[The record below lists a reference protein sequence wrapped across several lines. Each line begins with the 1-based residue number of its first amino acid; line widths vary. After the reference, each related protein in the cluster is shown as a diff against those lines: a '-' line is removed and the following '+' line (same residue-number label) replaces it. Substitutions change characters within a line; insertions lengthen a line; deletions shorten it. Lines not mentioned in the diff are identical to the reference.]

1 MNNVYI
7 FSIQTLQLFR
17 NQYLYTM
24 YILFRFWVYV
34 SHKTF
39 EQTYLHKW
47 PNGIDIAGLQQLFD
61 RMQYF
66 KNPPEV
72 HTPVCNN
79 PSNAAA
85 VGAEKKIFS
94 QKKFFRQI
102 SSRLSFFIMYRKKPP
117 AFRSLCTLLT
127 KFQMESFTYI
137 SRAFRQFG
145 NQNRHF
151 EFKNSSVSLMSGCN
165 VK

>member
-24 YILFRFWVYV
+24 YLLFRFWVYV

-61 RMQYF
+61 RRMQYF

-72 HTPVCNN
+72 HTPVITHQICC
-79 PSNAAA
+79 S
-85 VGAEKKIFS
+85 GWSREKIS
-94 QKKFFRQI
+94 LQSKKFRQI
-102 SSRLSFFIMYRKKPP
+102 SSRLSFLL
-117 AFRSLCTLLT
+117 LCTEKNRQPFDL
-127 KFQMESFTYI
+127 SVYI
-137 SRAFRQFG
+137 T
-145 NQNRHF
+145 NQILDGH
-151 EFKNSSVSLMSGCN
+151 SSELRGLCST
-165 VK
+165 